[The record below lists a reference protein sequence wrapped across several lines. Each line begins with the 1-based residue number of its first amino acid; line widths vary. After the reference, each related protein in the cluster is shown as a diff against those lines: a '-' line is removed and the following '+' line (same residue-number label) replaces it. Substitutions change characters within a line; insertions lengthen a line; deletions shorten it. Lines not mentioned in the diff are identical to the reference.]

1 VEIKIRR
8 INTELDKLDLTILK
22 TLQENPKLRI
32 RDLAE
37 KLQVPKSTIYYRLRQ
52 LENQGIIK
60 KYGVILDSDKLGFEY
75 VVIVQVRGKYGP
87 KYHEEIGKFLSKNPY
102 VQGVYYVLGD
112 IDFIV
117 IGKFPSKAK
126 YMEFLEQL
134 INSSIIERTSTMV
147 VAKVIKEETHLHI
160 DPESIQGTYKK
171 I

>member
-1 VEIKIRR
+1 MRLHNKA
-8 INTELDKLDLTILK
+8 LDKLDLAILR
-22 TLQENPKLRI
+22 TLQDNPKLRI

-37 KLQVPKSTIYYRLRQ
+37 KLKVPKSTIYYRLRQ

-75 VVIVQVRGKYGP
+75 VVIMQVRGKYGP

-117 IGKFPSKAK
+117 IGKFPSKIK

-134 INSSIIERTSTMV
+134 INTPIIERTSTMV
-147 VAKVIKEETHLHI
+147 VAKVIKEETRLHI
-160 DPESIQGTYKK
+160 DSELVQDTNGKP
-171 I
+171 

>member
-1 VEIKIRR
+1 VVIKMRYE
-8 INTELDKLDLTILK
+8 NKKLDKLDLAILGI
-22 TLQENPKLRI
+22 LQENPKLRI

-37 KLQVPKSTIYYRLRQ
+37 RLKMPKSTIYYRLRQ
-52 LENQGIIK
+52 LESQGIIK

-75 VVIVQVRGKYGP
+75 IVIIQVRAKYGP
-87 KYHEEIGKFLSKNPY
+87 KYHDEIGKLLSKNPY

-134 INSSIIERTSTMV
+134 INTPTIERSSTMV
-147 VAKVIKEETHLHI
+147 VAKVIKEETRLNI
-160 DPESIQGTYKK
+160 ESELMQGT
-171 I
+171 